1 MGLRDL
7 REELVAA
14 AAAPVLLHP
23 VHGTA
28 DGIAAVRHSRDFG
41 PVPGRWGWPAAPTGT
56 DADHAGVVMAEY
68 APERG
73 CCVPTRS
80 ASALAAGRTTAR
92 VLARAAGPP
101 APG

>member
-14 AAAPVLLHP
+14 APVPLRL

-41 PVPGRWGWPAAPTGT
+41 PVPGRWGRPAAPTGT
-56 DADHAGVVMAEY
+56 DADHTGVVMAEY

-80 ASALAAGRTTAR
+80 ASAPAAGRTTAR